1 MDCKETR
8 LKMDALL
15 AGDLTGEERRLVRCH
30 IRECHK
36 CREEFRLLKAVVQS
50 MAGLPFY
57 EPSAQFNANVLFRL
71 GMKPSSVPTRF
82 PVWAKWLISGLL
94 VLTSLWVMF
103 LAFAVRTEFM
113 MLNVSGFVL
122 WIMNEAYVLISILMY
137 TAETIGT
144 IACLLC
150 QEFMAIFN
158 PLLLFQIL
166 AALVIAPIIAI
177 VSINGIHIRAKTHGG
192 TLC

>member
-8 LKMDALL
+8 LRMDVLL
-15 AGDLTGEERRLVRCH
+15 TGDLTGEERRLSRCH
-30 IRECHK
+30 IRECRK
-36 CREEFRLLKAVVQS
+36 CCEEYRLLKAVVQS

-57 EPSAQFNANVLFRL
+57 EPSAKFNANVLFRL
-71 GMKPSSVPTRF
+71 GMKPSSVPAQF

-103 LAFAVRTEFM
+103 IAFAVRTEFV
-113 MLNVSGFVL
+113 MLNASRFVL
-122 WIMNEAYVLISILMY
+122 WIMNEAYVLISILMN

-144 IACLLC
+144 IAGFLL
-150 QEFMAIFN
+150 QECMAIFN

-166 AALVIAPIIAI
+166 AALVIAPIIVI
-177 VSINGIHIRAKTHGG
+177 VSINGIHIRVKSQGG
-192 TLC
+192 TL